1 MMSHRLAVAVLLLI
15 LPLAE
20 SFGCSRGS
28 VAPEPSDGP
37 RGSQGTTVGALGDLP
52 AIKPGRTR
60 RATSANPDWRQGQ
73 DDWTSV
79 QPGQTLT
86 IADLEGPG
94 VITHIWNT
102 LNSQEPGHPRLLRL
116 RIYWDG
122 EREPS
127 VDCPIGDFFA
137 GGHGMNVPVDS
148 ATVRVTADGRARN
161 CYWPMPFRKSARIT
175 LTNEGRRGAAVY
187 YNVHWQ
193 SLPSLPE
200 ETANFH
206 AEYRQAFP
214 TPAGENYVVA
224 DIAGRGHYVGTV
236 LGVYALSRAWWGEG
250 DEFFFIDREF
260 EPSLRGTGT
269 EDYFND
275 AWGFVQ
281 QSGLYYGTP
290 LWEGLQEVPARTVA
304 YRWHLPDPINFETGL
319 RFELEHRGVV
329 FREDGSIA
337 GHTGERF
344 DDYSSVAFW
353 YQIEPHQPF
362 TAMPAGYA
370 RLGFDPEQTLEAE
383 ALVAAAAVTAGEV
396 TREPHI
402 HRGGR
407 GVQEVGTTV
416 MAWDPGDAGESLTLS
431 MLLDQGPVTGLTLS
445 VRRSPAGG
453 KYELTLDGEPTGT
466 TIDFFAPGEQ
476 IGMVRVDLP
485 ELSPGEH
492 KLGFVRAGR
501 NERSTGHALALDA
514 VLIQTRPRK

>member
-1 MMSHRLAVAVLLLI
+1 MSLHRLTVAMLLTI
-15 LPLAE
+15 LPLAGI
-20 SFGCSRGS
+20 SGCCRGS
-28 VAPEPSDGP
+28 TTPERNAVSVLE
-37 RGSQGTTVGALGDLP
+37 RLP
-52 AIKPGRTR
+52 ALKPGHTR
-60 RATSANPDWRQGQ
+60 RATSANPNWRQGQ

-86 IADLEGPG
+86 IAELEGPG
-94 VITHIWNT
+94 VVTHIWNT

-122 EREPS
+122 ESDPS

-137 GGHGMNVPVDS
+137 GGHGMNVPVES

-187 YNVHWQ
+187 FNVHWQ
-193 SLPSLPE
+193 SLPLLPDA
-200 ETANFH
+200 TAYFH

-250 DEFFFIDREF
+250 DEFFFIDGEA

-304 YRWHLPDPINFETGL
+304 YRWHLPDPITFRHAL

-329 FREDGSIA
+329 FRRDGSIA

-362 TAMPAGYA
+362 TPMPSGYA

-383 ALVAAAAVTAGEV
+383 ALVDAAAVTAGEV
-396 TREPHI
+396 TSQPHI

-407 GVQEVGTTV
+407 GVEEVIGTV
-416 MAWDPGDAGESLTLS
+416 MVWDPGDAGGSLTLPV
-431 MLLDQGPVTGLTLS
+431 LLGQGPVTGLTLAI
-445 VRRSPAGG
+445 RRSPAGG
-453 KYELTLDGEPTGT
+453 KYDLTLDGEPTGT
-466 TIDFFAPGEQ
+466 TIDFHAPGEQ
-476 IGMVRVDLP
+476 IGMVQVNLP
-485 ELSPGEH
+485 ERPPFGYE
-492 KLGFVRAGR
+492 LGFVSAGR
-501 NERSTGHALALDA
+501 NERSTGHALSLDA
-514 VLIQTRPRK
+514 VLVCIRPRK